1 MKNDGEIEAEEM
13 AKADAEIPR
22 NRRYGLL
29 CIPWGL
35 TIVATFPG
43 IIYPRFFPAGL
54 YRLFGVPETYSMDRG
69 GLILAGWAVYIWLT
83 FVASICKGKLS
94 YFIFYSVLCVLLA
107 LNSVGC
113 RLFWSDFSHIH

>member
-1 MKNDGEIEAEEM
+1 VSGYMEQPSIEIS
-13 AKADAEIPR
+13 R

-29 CIPWGL
+29 CIPWAL
-35 TIVATFPG
+35 TVVVTFPG
-43 IIYPRFFPAGL
+43 IIYPMFFPAGL
-54 YRLFGVPETYSMDRG
+54 YRLLGVPETYSIDRG

-83 FVASICKGKLS
+83 FVTSLCKRKRN

-113 RLFWSDFSHIH
+113 RLFWSDLSHIH